1 MTASTSQ
8 LTGVIPKK
16 MDSNYKL
23 GTGAPVTFVR
33 AKLPVTNGAPTLDEI
48 TNKVFN
54 ELLQGKGEA
63 QGMQNGINSNTREGS
78 VKV

>member
-16 MDSNYKL
+16 LDANYKL
-23 GTGAPVTFVR
+23 GTTPVTFVR
-33 AKLPVTNGAPTLDEI
+33 ANKLPVTNGAPTLDEI